1 MSKITR
7 IGLDTAK
14 NIFHIVGIN
23 KDNKEVLKKKLN
35 RNQMV
40 KYFTTIDPCT
50 IALEACGGSHYWAR
64 VLEEKGHRV
73 MLIPAQHAKA
83 ARQGQ
88 KNDYNDARG
97 ILAASLRSDVRPVA
111 IKSVADQDLQAL
123 SRLRSQAVNG
133 RSNLAR
139 SLRGLLTERGIV
151 LAKGLNKLREAIPGL
166 LEDGENGLTPS
177 FRGLLNREYDRLR
190 GLDESVKSYDQ
201 LVKDTVKSDPGC
213 QRLLT
218 IPGYGPIVALQYRAK
233 IGNGCHLGRGR
244 DAGVLVGLT
253 PRHFGTGGKNK
264 IGSITKH
271 GDGALR
277 SGLAH
282 GARAVVSRAKG
293 KADPVSRWIQQ
304 LEARVGRNKATI
316 AYANKMAR
324 VGWSVLR
331 YETEFDPTLLCA
343 ARPTTASQ

>member
-14 NIFHIVGIN
+14 NTFHIIGVD
-23 KDNKEVLKKKLN
+23 KDNKEVLKKQLN
-35 RNQMV
+35 RSRLR
-40 KYFTTIDPCT
+40 KYFANMNSCT
-50 IALEACGGSHYWAR
+50 IALEACGGSHYWGR
-64 VLEEKGHRV
+64 ELEQLGHSV
-73 MLIPAQHAKA
+73 ILIPAQYAKA
-83 ARQGQ
+83 ARTGQ

-97 ILAASLRSDVRPVA
+97 ILAASQRSDVHGVA

-133 RSNLAR
+133 RSSLAR

-151 LAKGLNKLREAIPGL
+151 LVTGLNKLREAIPGL
-166 LEDGENGLTPS
+166 LEEAENGLTPS
-177 FRGLLNREYDRLR
+177 FRELLNREYSRLL
-190 GLDESVKSYDQ
+190 GLDESVKAYDQ
-201 LVKDTVKSDPGC
+201 LVNETVRADAGC
-213 QRLLT
+213 QRLLK

-233 IGNGCHLGRGR
+233 LGDGKHLSRGR
-244 DAGVLVGLT
+244 QAGVLVGLT

-264 IGSITKH
+264 NGSITKH

-277 SGLAH
+277 CALAH

-293 KADPVSRWIQQ
+293 KTDPVSQWIQQ

-324 VGWSVLR
+324 VGWSILR
-331 YETEFDPTLLCA
+331 YGTEYDPKQLCA
-343 ARPTTASQ
+343 AR